1 MHRAA
6 LPLLVVAFASSI
18 YAQQPAPTSAPAA
31 MLSKGEIAYTAP
43 DGWKSLGESTDD
55 RRAGW
60 QLGNDE
66 ALIVVQVAPQTQTI
80 SESLGPKLKAQV
92 LQTLKAEA
100 AKGNITPIVEPTVE
114 TDPPFLLKIHDVFR
128 AKEKYSDRMQF
139 YRGVGRNIVT
149 VVANSFSEDPQ
160 KAAAVHAIGE
170 QVARS
175 VRLNRPGASAMLDQV
190 INAPQAPVTAGP
202 ATQPVLFRQARLRIT
217 PPSGWDAEP
226 TDKPSGIIVVWR
238 DPADSTNIITLSY
251 RLLPASARNA
261 DASLRTMAINELA
274 RGEKPDFQAAGAKAI
289 GATTNVN
296 DKRFLRKT
304 KTDYDVKGSR
314 ITVGF
319 RQVRAGDGVVSITSI
334 SLQDKSAAV
343 DEIADKVAT
352 DVRSTG
358 M

>member
-1 MHRAA
+1 
-6 LPLLVVAFASSI
+6 
-18 YAQQPAPTSAPAA
+18 
-31 MLSKGEIAYTAP
+31 
-43 DGWKSLGESTDD
+43 
-55 RRAGW
+55 
-60 QLGNDE
+60 
-66 ALIVVQVAPQTQTI
+66 
-80 SESLGPKLKAQV
+80 
-92 LQTLKAEA
+92 
-100 AKGNITPIVEPTVE
+100 
-114 TDPPFLLKIHDVFR
+114 
-128 AKEKYSDRMQF
+128 
-139 YRGVGRNIVT
+139 
-149 VVANSFSEDPQ
+149 
-160 KAAAVHAIGE
+160 
-170 QVARS
+170 
-175 VRLNRPGASAMLDQV
+175 MLDQV

-304 KTDYDVKGSR
+304 KSDYDVKGST